1 MKSADPRP
9 VRLAVR
15 VYGRVMRW
23 LSRETP
29 SEQAEMGRTFRQLCL
44 REAKRSGWRA
54 VAWRTVEELVD
65 LARSSRQRG
74 GPHRP
79 RERGRAWAAAMQTV
93 SHALRSVRRRPGYA
107 VAFIVTMGAG
117 IGINAAMLPVVGAA
131 ALRPL
136 PYRAVERLSEIWTY
150 EPSTQRDGPGVAAED
165 FVVWR
170 EHTDV
175 FETFEGFGPEAPKVL
190 TGFDEP
196 RQIQV
201 SRVTTGLFA
210 QLGVAPVLGRS
221 FASREGLPGGPPV
234 IVLGHGLWASTFGGD
249 ANVLGRT
256 VRLDDVDHVVIGV
269 MPPEF
274 AFPYGRA
281 EAWLPVA
288 PTPAGL
294 EAAGSLIG
302 LAHVRAGLTREAAQ
316 ERLTARLR
324 AERGEVA
331 PEREPLVND
340 ISFMTTPEA
349 TRRSLILLLG
359 AVLFVLLIATANV
372 LSLGVAEASRRHREL
387 AVMATLGAGR
397 RRLLAQL
404 MAEAGVLCGAGAA
417 LGLLLAWVALS
428 SLVPLIP
435 ERLNLMTGGRTIGL
449 WPDGVGL
456 AIVAVVAAAPLVG
469 SLTALLA
476 RVGGTGVLARGAT
489 GPDRASGRIQHG
501 LVSVQVALS
510 LVLLAGAGLLLDSFA
525 RLVTVDPG
533 VAAEQVLLVGVQ
545 LPRSRYAE
553 SGQRSVAVR
562 SMSEALAG
570 LPGVRSVTATSSVL
584 PMSRAR
590 FRPELEAE
598 GGEMGALDGFLPFH
612 QVDGRFFETL
622 GIEVLRGRALEDGD
636 AGRDVAVVN
645 DVLARRLWP
654 DGRALDRRFRVAPD
668 APWLT
673 VVGVSEDV
681 PQMGLRDPW
690 GEGMEFYVPTAQEAG
705 SGWTFALR
713 TGGEPLALSD
723 AVRRAIW
730 SVDARQ
736 PIERITTYRA
746 ALGEDMGRERFY
758 AVLLSAFAALATLLA
773 AVGIHAVVSQ
783 VVHNRTREI
792 GIRAALGA
800 GRLRIVRAAT
810 GSGAVAVGI
819 GLVVGLVATLALTR
833 FLESILFGVE
843 PRDPGI
849 LAVNVAVLLGVA
861 GIAALV
867 PVRRALGVEPVR
879 AMRVE

>member
-1 MKSADPRP
+1 MTSADPRS
-9 VRLAVR
+9 VRVAVR
-15 VYGRVMRW
+15 VYGGANRW
-23 LSRETP
+23 LSGASP
-29 SEQAEMGRTFRQLCL
+29 SERADMCRTFRRLCL
-44 REAKRSGWRA
+44 REVTRGGWRA
-54 VAWRTVEELVD
+54 VAWRTVEEVVD
-65 LARSSRQRG
+65 LARTSHPQRRPSGRPSRG
-74 GPHRP
+74 TP
-79 RERGRAWAAAMQTV
+79 WAAVAQTAW
-93 SHALRSVRRRPGYA
+93 HALRSVRRRPGYA
-107 VAFIVTMGAG
+107 AAFIVTMGAG
-117 IGINAAMLPVVGAA
+117 IGINAAMLPVVGAT

-136 PYRAVERLSEIWTY
+136 PYRSVDRLSEIWTF
-150 EPSTQRDGPGVAAED
+150 EPSTQRDGAGVAAED

-170 EHTDV
+170 EHTDI
-175 FETFEGFGPEAPKVL
+175 FETFEGFGPEAPRVL

-196 RQIQV
+196 RQINV

-221 FASREGLPGGPPV
+221 FAVGEGLRGGPAV
-234 IVLGHGLWASTFGGD
+234 IVLGHGLWASAFGGD
-249 ANVLGRT
+249 ADVIGRT
-256 VRLDDVDHVVIGV
+256 VRIDDVDHVVVGV

-274 AFPYGRA
+274 VFPYGRA

-294 EAAGSLIG
+294 EEAGSLIG
-302 LAHVRAGLTREAAQ
+302 LAHVRPGVTREAAQ
-316 ERLTARLR
+316 QRLTARLR
-324 AERGEVA
+324 AERGGAV
-331 PEREPLVND
+331 PDREPLVND
-340 ISFMTTPEA
+340 LSFMATPEA

-387 AVMATLGAGR
+387 GVMATLGAGR

-404 MAEAGVLCGAGAA
+404 MAEAGLLCGAGAA
-417 LGLLLAWVALS
+417 LGLVLAWVALS

-435 ERLNLMTGGRTIGL
+435 ERLSLMTGGRSIGL
-449 WPDGVGL
+449 WPDGVAL
-456 AIVAVVAAAPLVG
+456 AIVAAATAAPLVG
-469 SLTALLA
+469 GLTALLA
-476 RVGGTGVLARGAT
+476 RVGGTGALARGAT
-489 GPDRASGRIQHG
+489 GPDRVSGRIQHG
-501 LVSVQVALS
+501 LVSIQVALS

-545 LPRSRYAE
+545 LPRSRYADA
-553 SGQRSVAVR
+553 GQRGVAVR
-562 SMSEALAG
+562 SMAEALAAV
-570 LPGVRSVTATSSVL
+570 PGVRSVTATSSSL
-584 PMSRAR
+584 PLSRAR
-590 FRPELEAE
+590 FRPEIEAE
-598 GGEMGALDGFLPFH
+598 GGEMRSLDGFLPFH

-622 GIEVLRGRALEDGD
+622 GIEVLRGRALEDAD

-654 DGRALDRRFRVAPD
+654 DGRALDRRFRVAAD

-673 VVGVSEDV
+673 VVGIAADV

-690 GEGMEFYVPTAQEAG
+690 GEGMEFYVPAPAEAG
-705 SGWTFALR
+705 NAWTFALR
-713 TGGEPLALSD
+713 TAGEPVTLSD
-723 AVRRAIW
+723 PARRAVW
-730 SVDARQ
+730 SVDGQQ

-758 AVLLSAFAALATLLA
+758 AVLLTAFAFLATLLA
-773 AVGIHAVVSQ
+773 AIGIHAVVSQ

-810 GSGAVAVGI
+810 GSGAVAVVI
-819 GLVVGLVATLALTR
+819 GLAVGLAATLALTR
-833 FLESILFGVE
+833 FMESILFGVE

-861 GIAALV
+861 GVAALV
-867 PVRRALGVEPVR
+867 PIRRALGVEPVR
-879 AMRVE
+879 AMRAE